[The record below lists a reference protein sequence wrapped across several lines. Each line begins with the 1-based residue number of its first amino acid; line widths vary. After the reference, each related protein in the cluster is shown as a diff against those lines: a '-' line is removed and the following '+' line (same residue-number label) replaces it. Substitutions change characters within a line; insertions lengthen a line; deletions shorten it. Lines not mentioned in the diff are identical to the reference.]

1 MFEFSAAPATMAR
14 KHILTYAAVAVLG
27 GSLGG
32 YAIHEHHAAQ
42 SLAAKNAQATA
53 QLNDTKHELSDL
65 TTKVNMLVARNEAQ
79 AVPAAAPQAEPTA
92 AAKHGRPSAAHHP
105 VDSRYKKLQ
114 AQLDAQGKAIEDTR
128 NALAGTQGDLVNT
141 RTELTGSIAH
151 THDELVLLEKKG
163 ERNYAEFD
171 IYKSKEFQHKGPF
184 GIRLRKANVKHQFAD
199 LELIVDDRNLQQKHI
214 NLFQPVMFYTPD
226 SQQPVEVVIND
237 ISKDHIHGYV
247 SAPKYGKAELASMAT
262 TTDSATTGTDAGIVN
277 TAATQPPA
285 RKRLTLPPQ

>member
-1 MFEFSAAPATMAR
+1 MFEFSAAPATLAK

-27 GSLGG
+27 GSLAG
-32 YAIHEHHAAQ
+32 YAIHEHHSAQ

-79 AVPAAAPQAEPTA
+79 AAPAATSQAASAPAV
-92 AAKHGRPSAAHHP
+92 KHGRPSAAHHP

-128 NALAGTQGDLVNT
+128 NALTGTQGDLVNT

-237 ISKDHIHGYV
+237 ITKDHIHGYV
-247 SAPKYGKAELASMAT
+247 SAPKYGQSELASMAT
-262 TTDSATTGTDAGIVN
+262 AASAATTGTDAGIVN

-285 RKRLTLPPQ
+285 RKRLSLPPQ